1 MTQAAAVKALMTWAE
16 GGLTQLGAEAL
27 LSGLD
32 EEGGEA
38 A

>member
-32 EEGGEA
+32 EDGEA